1 MWKTLLGFFG
11 AGGGSEA
18 ETRKPRARKARAGKK
33 RSAAKTAVRVGT
45 KLGVTASR
53 PPKTKAKAKRR
64 SGSRKPK
71 FVWPTE
77 PQKAS
82 RRRSKPVVTDGQLG
96 DDPNWSQQTQPLL

>member
-11 AGGGSEA
+11 AGGGSEG
-18 ETRKPRARKARAGKK
+18 ETRKPRSRKARAGKK
-33 RSAAKTAVRVGT
+33 RSAGKSAARAVAKSS
-45 KLGVTASR
+45 VTAPR
-53 PPKTKAKAKRR
+53 PKKAAAKRR

-77 PQKAS
+77 PQRAA
-82 RRRSKPVVTDGQLG
+82 RRRPKPVTDMEQG

>member
-11 AGGGSEA
+11 AGGGSEG

-33 RSAAKTAVRVGT
+33 RSASKTASGAAT
-45 KLGVTASR
+45 KSVVTASR
-53 PPKTKAKAKRR
+53 PPKTKRR

-82 RRRSKPVVTDGQLG
+82 RRRSKSVVTDAEQG

>member
-11 AGGGSEA
+11 AGGGSEQ

-33 RSAAKTAVRVGT
+33 RSAAKTASGAAT
-45 KLGVTASR
+45 KSVVTVSR

-82 RRRSKPVVTDGQLG
+82 RRRPKSVVTDAEQG
-96 DDPNWSQQTQPLL
+96 DDPNWSQQTKPLL